1 MESFVTLSSN
11 FNDHYI
17 KNYNTELEYLE
28 KFGKIKLDLLEKTY
42 SNHEQREMSHWLPEY
57 ICGPDKVNNFT
68 HNSNEFKEHIM
79 NSKWTN
85 DELIDESTGLKY
97 LNYLGRIALY
107 KQITKAL
114 GSDWSNKV
122 IVDFGAG
129 KCIHGWLLGELFKKV
144 ALVDNQAKE
153 LFIGL
158 KIHNHLGKRDNVD
171 FHLGDIET
179 CYETIIEEYKPDF
192 LIFQL
197 GMGFWRL
204 NDICKD
210 ESGKRM
216 DNQIISEGKE
226 IVKKISSKYSL
237 PYWFN

>member
-1 MESFVTLSSN
+1 MESFITLLSD

-17 KNYNTELEYLE
+17 KEFNAELEYVE
-28 KFGKIKLDLLEKTY
+28 KFGEIKIDLLEETY
-42 SNHEQREMSHWLPEY
+42 GNHEQREMTHWLPRY
-57 ICGPDKVNNFT
+57 ICEPDKVNNFT
-68 HNSNEFKEHIM
+68 HNSNEFKEHII

-85 DELIDESTGLKY
+85 DEPIDNTTGLKY
-97 LNYLGRIALY
+97 LNYLGRINLY
-107 KQITKAL
+107 KQIKNAL

-122 IVDFGAG
+122 VVDFGAG

-158 KIHNHLGKRDNVD
+158 KTHDYLGKKDNVH
-171 FHLGDIET
+171 FYLGNIET
-179 CYETIIEEYKPDF
+179 CYESVIEKYEPDF

-210 ESGKRM
+210 KSGRRI
-216 DNQIISEGKE
+216 NEEIISEGKKIAE
-226 IVKKISSKYSL
+226 KISSKYNL